1 MDQALKDFEA
11 HIDVERNLSPH
22 TRRNYISDIRQFQKF
37 LSDNKIPVERRSGDR
52 LIHVDLMALRAFLAF
67 LYRQNVKKVT
77 ISRKIASLRA
87 FFKYLLREGR
97 VAYNPADM
105 IQSPRVEKYLPSFLS
120 VDEAFTLVDGVFNN
134 DVFGLRDKAIIELL
148 YSSGIRVGEL
158 SGLNVDDID
167 WSSHLMKIRGKGR
180 KERIVPVGDPAMKA
194 LKDYTGKRDTMTGS
208 GEDGDSRALFLNRFG
223 SRLSTRSVAR
233 IIDKYVLVNGINKK
247 ISPHSLRHSFATHLM
262 DGGADMR
269 VIQELLGHE
278 SLSTTQKYT
287 SLSIGKLLEIYDK
300 AHPKAKGG
308 T

>member
-1 MDQALKDFEA
+1 VDQALKDFEA

-22 TRRNYISDIRQFQKF
+22 TRRNYISDVRQFQKF

-52 LIHVDLMALRAFLAF
+52 LIQVDLMVLRAFLAF

-120 VDEAFTLVDGVFNN
+120 VDEAFTLVDGVFND
-134 DVFGLRDKAIIELL
+134 DVFGLRDKAVIELL

-180 KERIVPVGDPAMKA
+180 KERIVPIGGPAMKA
-194 LKDYTGKRDTMTGS
+194 LRDYTGKRNTMTRS
-208 GEDGDSRALFLNRFG
+208 GEDGKSQALFLNRFG

-233 IIDKYVLVNGINKK
+233 IIDKYVLVSGINKK
-247 ISPHSLRHSFATHLM
+247 ISPHALRHSFATHLM

-287 SLSIGKLLEIYDK
+287 SMSIGKLLEIYDK